1 MLLLSVLEEADG
13 EVMKSIS
20 RGVGLVH
27 DSEQFTHSN
36 RSSRECRVW
45 AQLRMRDMVRAY
57 GKSLPSALIFLST
70 NVMAESKVGRR
81 FGEGKRRK
89 LEKFL

>member
-1 MLLLSVLEEADG
+1 
-13 EVMKSIS
+13 MKSIS
-20 RGVGLVH
+20 RGVGLVQ